1 MKFARPSILA
11 SLLFAACLAPAQKA
25 VDIKRGSAD
34 FKAIIQAVTPYA
46 NAHSAHPV
54 RVPGDTV
61 RRVGDWTYVYSSL
74 HFVNPK
80 DQGDGKLMAILRK
93 GRRWTIREII
103 VGSGDLD
110 AILAGWAKKH
120 NLPAALAKKPA

>member
-1 MKFARPSILA
+1 MKFARSSTLLA
-11 SLLFAACLAPAQKA
+11 LLAVACFAPAQKA

-34 FKAIIQAVTPYA
+34 FKAIIQSVTPYA

-61 RRVGDWTYVYSSL
+61 RRVGDWAYVYSSL

-93 GRRWTIREII
+93 GRRWTIREI
-103 VGSGDLD
+103 VLGSGDLD
-110 AILAGWAKKH
+110 AVLTGWAKKH
-120 NLPAALAKKPA
+120 NLPATLAKKPG